1 MKYQIFQ
8 IRVTEAEVNIMNA
21 TEDYSKAPRIKARR
35 DLQFPRLVNSTVEAL
50 AKEAFEKGYYT
61 HVANVTGSDLEHVFQ
76 IGNIGPEEN
85 IERLDRMTSI
95 SVGDIVLDENGIV
108 WVVAD
113 FGFEE
118 VMELEAA

>member
-1 MKYQIFQ
+1 
-8 IRVTEAEVNIMNA
+8 
-21 TEDYSKAPRIKARR
+21 
-35 DLQFPRLVNSTVEAL
+35 
-50 AKEAFEKGYYT
+50 
-61 HVANVTGSDLEHVFQ
+61 
-76 IGNIGPEEN
+76 
-85 IERLDRMTSI
+85 MTSI